1 MTSST
6 ETHAEP
12 AGGAA
17 TDTGA
22 GPGAQPGPAAH
33 RGAEPAAGAAGDRA
47 APSPR
52 LRRAW
57 LLVDL
62 ALVAL
67 VLAALVV
74 VGITARGVLQDRSD
88 DQARADAVAAA
99 RRLAVSFTSLD
110 YRSYDHDA
118 AAVVAGAS
126 GTLKQEFSQ
135 QSAALKKAMTSN
147 RSVTKGSVLDAA
159 VVAADSDSARVLL
172 VVDADVTNTSA
183 PTPTAR
189 HYRIQLDMSH
199 QHGRWLGTNLSFVG

>member
-1 MTSST
+1 MTTPT
-6 ETHAEP
+6 ESRTEP
-12 AGGAA
+12 ASEAA
-17 TDTGA
+17 PDTDVT
-22 GPGAQPGPAAH
+22 
-33 RGAEPAAGAAGDRA
+33 
-47 APSPR
+47 PSPR

-57 LLVDL
+57 LFVDL
-62 ALVAL
+62 ALLAL

-74 VGITARGVLQDRSD
+74 VGITARGVLQDRSAD
-88 DQARADAVAAA
+88 EARADAVAAA

-110 YRSYDHDA
+110 YRSYDRDA